1 MNAATYN
8 TTTPRPEKFMNLVGG
23 LQSDIKSFIKKEIE
37 LAKAEMGEKFSVMGR
52 NAAFAAAGGV
62 IGLMA
67 VFMLL
72 LGLGAIIAR
81 LLVNADFSP
90 GAAYFIAYMG
100 LAVVLGAVA
109 YALIHKAMAAFSK
122 LSLAPEK
129 ALTSAQAAEPVPIE
143 IKRKIAD
150 VKIAPKPNSNQL
162 QGEVIATRSR
172 LDNELSELRAR
183 LTPAYMR
190 KCFIG
195 GLKNHPLPAI
205 IVSLAST
212 GLGGY
217 LIYRKQQKLALV
229 KKQTNGFRRWWN
241 LNVRHA

>member
-1 MNAATYN
+1 MNTATYN
-8 TTTPRPEKFMNLVGG
+8 ATTPRTEKFMDLVGD
-23 LQSDIKSFIKKEIE
+23 LQTDIKNLIKKEIE
-37 LAKAEMGEKFSVMGR
+37 LAKTEMGEKASVMGR
-52 NAAFAAAGGV
+52 NAAFGAAGGV

-67 VFMLL
+67 IFMLL

-81 LLVNADFSP
+81 LLVKADLSP

-100 LAVVLGAVA
+100 LALVLGAVA

-129 ALTSAQAAEPVPIE
+129 AITSVHAAEPVPIE
-143 IKRKIAD
+143 IKRKVAE
-150 VKIAPKPNSNQL
+150 VKFAPKPNSDQL
-162 QGEVIATRSR
+162 QDEVIATRTR
-172 LDNELSELRAR
+172 MDNGLSELKAR
-183 LTPAYMR
+183 LTPAYMG
-190 KCFIG
+190 KCFVG
-195 GLKNHPLPAI
+195 GLKRHPLPAI

-229 KKQTNGFRRWWN
+229 RKQASGLRRWWN
-241 LNVRHA
+241 LNMRHA